1 MFDFPINDPEIPV
14 QQGICA
20 SPLIKHCP
28 HSDAFAA
35 IRVHLMLN
43 AVKLRPIT
51 LPIIGF

>member
-1 MFDFPINDPEIPV
+1 MFDFPICDPVIPV

-20 SPLIKHCP
+20 PPLIMHCP
-28 HSDAFAA
+28 RSDAFAA

-51 LPIIGF
+51 LSIIGF